1 MDPSQCFSTAGGDG
15 ELMRES
21 RNWNLKS
28 KIWKLQSVIVGCAL
42 CVSLSSTA
50 LAQQRPLVTEDP
62 ETIGTG
68 RILLEGGLSFESDQT
83 FPANVIEGDVRRL
96 GSFGVSVGISPSA
109 EIQIDGGLVQRLDVT
124 ARPLLA
130 PGVTLPFEIP
140 DHTSGFEDVIVATKI
155 RLAAEST
162 SRPAL
167 GVRFGTK
174 LPTAAPEKGI
184 GLGTTDFFA
193 SFLLAKTVQSV
204 RTVGNL
210 GLIVLGNPETPRNPA
225 TTLGFGV
232 SVARALTNE
241 FEVVGE
247 LNGRLTPFEK
257 IVPRGLESRGV
268 FRLAGR
274 YTYAMLRLD
283 FGVLA
288 GITKR
293 DPSFGISAGATYV
306 ITR

>member
-1 MDPSQCFSTAGGDG
+1 MQRLLILSF
-15 ELMRES
+15 
-21 RNWNLKS
+21 
-28 KIWKLQSVIVGCAL
+28 VL
-42 CVSLSSTA
+42 CLPGA
-50 LAQQRPLVTEDP
+50 AFAQQRPLVTEDP

-68 RILLEGGLSFESDQT
+68 RILIEGGFSLEADQA
-83 FPANVIEGDVRRL
+83 FPANAIEGDVARL
-96 GSFGVSVGISPSA
+96 ASFGASVGISPTA
-109 EIQIDGGLVQRLDVT
+109 EIQIDGGLIQRLDVT
-124 ARPLLA
+124 ARATRP
-130 PGVTLPFEIP
+130 PGVSAPFEVAP
-140 DHTSGFEDVIVATKI
+140 RTSGVEDFIVATKI
-155 RLAAEST
+155 RLAPESA

-167 GVRFGTK
+167 GLRFGTK
-174 LPTAAPEKGI
+174 LPTASPEKGI

-204 RTVGNL
+204 RTVGNV
-210 GLIVLGNPETPRNPA
+210 GLIVLGNPVTGHDPA
-225 TTLGFGV
+225 TTLGVGV

-257 IVPRGLESRGV
+257 IVPIGLESRGV
-268 FRLAGR
+268 LRLAGR

-288 GITKR
+288 GITNR
-293 DPSFGISAGATYV
+293 DPSFGISAGATYL